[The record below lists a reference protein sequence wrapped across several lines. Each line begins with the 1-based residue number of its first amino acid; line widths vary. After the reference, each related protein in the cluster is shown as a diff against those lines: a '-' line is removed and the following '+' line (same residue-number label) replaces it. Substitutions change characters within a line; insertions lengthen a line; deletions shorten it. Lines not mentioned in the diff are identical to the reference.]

1 MSVASLEDA
10 VDTGPPSP
18 YSGRQS
24 ARPLMALVTGFWAA
38 KTLATAHELRL
49 FDRMSDMA
57 GMTIEECSAHY
68 GMDERPAEMLLTACA
83 ALKLL
88 ERDGERYRNSPM
100 SEQYLVRGR
109 PLYFG
114 GWIEMADRREY
125 PAWMRLKDALH
136 SNRPLTWD
144 PSRQTSLFDGEDPV
158 LVATFWEAMYALS
171 ITTSRALAEAVDFS
185 GVKKL
190 LDVGGGGAAHDIT
203 LCKRYPLLQ
212 ATVYDLGFV
221 CALTKHKIEQA
232 GLTGRIGLAEGDFL
246 KDAAL
251 PVGHDAIL
259 LSKILLDWTPA
270 QCALIIAKCYAAL
283 PSGGRIVISDLFVDD
298 TKDGPIDAALMSL
311 NMLVET
317 WGRNYTS
324 AEYAAWLADTGCVD
338 IDVIRFEAPAANGAV
353 IGYKP

>member
-1 MSVASLEDA
+1 MPAVSLERHA
-10 VDTGPPSP
+10 NIGQCNLF
-18 YSGRQS
+18 SGGQS
-24 ARPLMALVTGFWAA
+24 AKPLMAIVTGFWAA

-49 FDRMSDMA
+49 FDWLSDSE
-57 GMTIEECSAHY
+57 GKTIRECAAHY
-68 GMDERPAEMLLTACA
+68 SMDERPAEMLLTACA
-83 ALKLL
+83 ALGLL
-88 ERDGERYRNSPM
+88 ERVGEYYCNSSM
-100 SEQYLVRGR
+100 SEKHLVRGR

-125 PAWMRLKDALH
+125 PAWMHLKDALQ

-144 PSRQTSLFDGEDPV
+144 PSRQASLFDGEDPV
-158 LVATFWEAMYALS
+158 LLATFWEAMYALS
-171 ITTSRALAEAVDFS
+171 ITTSWALADAVDLA

-203 LCKRYPLLQ
+203 LCRRYPQLQ

-221 CALTKHKIEQA
+221 CELTKHKIELA
-232 GLTGRIGLAEGDFL
+232 GLPDRISLIEGDFL

-251 PVGHDAIL
+251 PLGYDAIL

-270 QCALIIAKCYAAL
+270 QCTSIIAKCYAAL
-283 PSGGRIVISDLFVDD
+283 PSGGRIVISDLFVAD

-317 WGRNYTS
+317 WGRNYTA
-324 AEYAAWLADTGCVD
+324 AEYAAWLADAGCVD
-338 IDVIRFEAPAANGAV
+338 IDVVRFDAPASNGAV

>member
-1 MSVASLEDA
+1 
-10 VDTGPPSP
+10 
-18 YSGRQS
+18 
-24 ARPLMALVTGFWAA
+24 MAIVTGFWAA

-49 FDRMSDMA
+49 FDWLSDTA
-57 GMTIEECSAHY
+57 GKTIQECSSHY
-68 GMDERPAEMLLTACA
+68 RMEERPAEMLLTACA
-83 ALKLL
+83 ALGLL
-88 ERDGERYRNSPM
+88 ERDDERYRNSPM
-100 SEQYLVRGR
+100 SERHLVRGR

-125 PAWMRLKDALH
+125 PAWMHLKDALQ
-136 SNRPLTWD
+136 SNRPLTWN
-144 PSRQTSLFDGEDPV
+144 PSRQASLFDGEDPL

-171 ITTSRALAEAVDFS
+171 ITTSWALAEAVDLS

-203 LCKRYPLLQ
+203 LCRRYPQLQ
-212 ATVYDLGFV
+212 TTVYDLGFV
-221 CALTKHKIEQA
+221 CELTRHKIEQA
-232 GLTGRIGLAEGDFL
+232 GLADRIGLIDGDFL
-246 KDAAL
+246 KDDKM
-251 PVGHDAIL
+251 PSGYDAIL

-283 PSGGRIVISDLFVDD
+283 PSGGRIIISDLFVAD

-324 AEYAAWLADTGCVD
+324 AEYAAWLTDAGCVD
-338 IDVIRFEAPAANGAV
+338 IKVIHFDAPAANGAV
-353 IGYKP
+353 VGYKP